1 MQEITHLLIINYII
15 NDSIT
20 FFLQQQKISAAE
32 SGRSAAVLR
41 QDQDRCSFPRSCAN
55 LWWNPAQSLFSP
67 RRQCG
72 FLTIGGNLNLQF
84 YQNSCEW
91 NGVTPEKCHPK
102 TKVTCG
108 NLCIVLISCTILVQS
123 CCFLRSQALTLMYT
137 LRNCPCKVT
146 CCGVRLQKNA
156 YYLGASSNIGA
167 KLGFDS
173 LPDTI
178 SYFQL
183 SYFIVLSSDS
193 WDKSVCPCQFT
204 ALLTASITFS
214 LFQIKYQVYFT
225 LQWKV
230 PKM

>member
-1 MQEITHLLIINYII
+1 MQQH
-15 NDSIT
+15 
-20 FFLQQQKISAAE
+20 KISAAE
-32 SGRSAAVLR
+32 SGAVLQCSAR
-41 QDQDRCSFPRSCAN
+41 IRTDAAFPEVVPICDETQHSRC
-55 LWWNPAQSLFSP
+55 LVL
-67 RRQCG
+67 
-72 FLTIGGNLNLQF
+72 GGSVAFWLLGENLNLQF

-91 NGVTPEKCHPK
+91 NGVTPEKCHLK
-102 TKVTCG
+102 TKVSCG

-193 WDKSVCPCQFT
+193 WDKSVCRCQFT

>member
-1 MQEITHLLIINYII
+1 MQEITHLLIINYY
-15 NDSIT
+15 NKRFHN
-20 FFLQQQKISAAE
+20 FFPAAAQDQCCRE
-32 SGRSAAVLR
+32 RRSAAVLR

-55 LWWNPAQSLFSP
+55 LWWNPAQSLFSA
-67 RRQCG
+67 RRQCAFWLLG
-72 FLTIGGNLNLQF
+72 ENLNLQF

-193 WDKSVCPCQFT
+193 WDKSVCRCQFT